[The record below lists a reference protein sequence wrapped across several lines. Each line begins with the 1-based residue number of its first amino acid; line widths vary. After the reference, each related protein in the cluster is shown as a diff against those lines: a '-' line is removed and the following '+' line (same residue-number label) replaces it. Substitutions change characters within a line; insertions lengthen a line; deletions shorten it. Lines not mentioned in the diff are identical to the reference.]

1 LSTLTNATGSVWH
14 DVLNGHSLVEGQT
27 ALDLEPF
34 AVHWLTR

>member
-1 LSTLTNATGSVWH
+1 
-14 DVLNGHSLVEGQT
+14 VLNGHSLVEGQT